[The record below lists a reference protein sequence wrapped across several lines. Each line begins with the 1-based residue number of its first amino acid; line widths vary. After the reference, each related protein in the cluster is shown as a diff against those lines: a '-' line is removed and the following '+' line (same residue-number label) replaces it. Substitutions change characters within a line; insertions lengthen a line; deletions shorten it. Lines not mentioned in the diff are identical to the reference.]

1 VLKLSNINAGYG
13 KLGVLWNVSLE
24 VKAGEFVAL
33 VGPNGV
39 GKTTVLRTISGI
51 VTPTQGEVRFM
62 DHIINGLPVQQIMRM
77 GISFI
82 TDDGCLFSG
91 MTVMENLMMGA
102 YTINDKQ
109 KVKAFLERVFELF
122 PRLAERKKQFAGS
135 MSGGER
141 KMLAIARG
149 LMSDPKLMLVDEPS
163 LGLAPKLVMDVFKT
177 LKELTT
183 RGVTVLLVEQNVNTT
198 LKIVDRGYVLEQGSI
213 VEEGSST
220 ELRENDHIKKAYL
233 GIA

>member
-1 VLKLSNINAGYG
+1 VLKLSNVNAGYG

-24 VKAGEFVAL
+24 VHSGEFVAL
-33 VGPNGV
+33 VGPNGA

-51 VTPTQGEVRFM
+51 VNPAGGEVRFM
-62 DHIINGLPVQQIMRM
+62 NQKINGLPVQQIMRM
-77 GISFI
+77 GISFV

-102 YTINDKQ
+102 YTVNDKE
-109 KVKAFLERVFELF
+109 KVKNSLDSIFELF

-149 LMSDPKLMLVDEPS
+149 LMSDPKLILVDEPS
-163 LGLAPKLVMDVFKT
+163 LGLAPKLVLDVFKT
-177 LKELTT
+177 LKDLTT
-183 RGVTVLLVEQNVNTT
+183 RGVTILLVEQNVNTT

-213 VEEGSST
+213 IQEGSST

>member
-1 VLKLSNINAGYG
+1 VLKLCNINAGYG

-24 VKAGEFVAL
+24 VNEGKFVAL
-33 VGPNGV
+33 LGPNGV
-39 GKTTVLRTISGI
+39 GKTTALRTISGI
-51 VTPTQGEVRFM
+51 VTPSQGEIWFM
-62 DHIINGLPVQQIMRM
+62 GKKISGLPVQQITRL
-77 GISFI
+77 GISYV

-91 MTVMENLMMGA
+91 MTVMENLLMGA
-102 YTINDKQ
+102 YTIKDKQ
-109 KVKAFLERVFELF
+109 KVKNSLEKVFELF

-149 LMSDPKLMLVDEPS
+149 LMLEPKLMLVDEPS
-163 LGLAPKLVMDVFKT
+163 LGLAPKLVLDVFKT

-183 RGVTVLLVEQNVNTT
+183 IGVTVLLVEQNVNTT
-198 LKIVDRGYVLEQGSI
+198 LKIVDSGYVLEQGSI
-213 VEEGSST
+213 VEEGSSQ
-220 ELRENDHIKKAYL
+220 ELRENDHIKKTYM

>member
-1 VLKLSNINAGYG
+1 MLKLCNINAGYG

-24 VKAGEFVAL
+24 VNEGNFVAL
-33 VGPNGV
+33 LGPNGV
-39 GKTTVLRTISGI
+39 GKTTALRAISGI
-51 VTPTQGEVRFM
+51 VTPTQGEIWFTEKK
-62 DHIINGLPVQQIMRM
+62 INGLPVQQITRL
-77 GISFI
+77 GISYV

-91 MTVMENLMMGA
+91 MTVMENLMLGA
-102 YTINDKQ
+102 YTIKDKT
-109 KVKAFLERVFELF
+109 KVKNSLEKVFELF

-149 LMSDPKLMLVDEPS
+149 LMSNPKLMLVDEPS
-163 LGLAPKLVMDVFKT
+163 LGLAPKLVLDVFKT

-183 RGVTVLLVEQNVNTT
+183 MGVTVLLVEQNVNTT

-213 VEEGSST
+213 VEEGSSQ
-220 ELRENDHIKKAYL
+220 ELRENDHIKKTYL